1 MQGPVG
7 EEGRVQGSGFREQ
20 PFGESRGQ
28 RSEVREGT
36 QAGEEGACCNREGE
50 RGREGAE
57 VVRGTAT
64 RTGTDG
70 HGRARTAK
78 RGPWGEGGR
87 SAALSTPAQG
97 RWMGGKGA
105 GGGRGFAVVGG
116 RVAG

>member
-36 QAGEEGACCNREGE
+36 QAGEEGVVRGVRGE
-50 RGREGAE
+50 KGAE

-64 RTGTDG
+64 RTDTDG
-70 HGRARTAK
+70 HGPRSGGHGA
-78 RGPWGEGGR
+78 GGGR

-97 RWMGGKGA
+97 RWMGGRGAGICSCRGA
-105 GGGRGFAVVGG
+105 GGGVDCGA
-116 RVAG
+116 